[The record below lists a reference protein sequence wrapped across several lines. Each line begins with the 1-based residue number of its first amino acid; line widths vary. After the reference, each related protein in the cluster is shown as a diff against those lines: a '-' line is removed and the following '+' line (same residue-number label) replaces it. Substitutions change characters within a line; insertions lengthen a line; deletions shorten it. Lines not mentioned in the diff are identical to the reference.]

1 MLINIEFF
9 FLFLPIPIISTQHE
23 KFEGL
28 TPSTTAIDHH
38 HNKPNK
44 KLQRL

>member
-1 MLINIEFF
+1 MLIN
-9 FLFLPIPIISTQHE
+9 LKNCYQFLPIPVPPAQHE
-23 KFEGL
+23 KFDDP

-44 KLQRL
+44 KLQ